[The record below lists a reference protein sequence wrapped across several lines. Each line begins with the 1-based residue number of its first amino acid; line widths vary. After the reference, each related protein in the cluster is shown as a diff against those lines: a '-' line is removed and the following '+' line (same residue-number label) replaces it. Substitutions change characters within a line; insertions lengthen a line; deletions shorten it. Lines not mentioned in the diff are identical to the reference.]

1 MPCHSHSPPCP
12 PCAEQKM
19 FESFLGFMKQI
30 SSWLH
35 KIWEKTQENF
45 LSGVSYF
52 WWLKILLKN
61 NFLGSSFYESSI
73 TFLFPSANSR
83 GKSCSKSALNWKPDE
98 QLHAFNNS
106 VASWMV
112 PQGMNQTTMY
122 TVNEN
127 GKLRKRMEKWA
138 CFVIED
144 SLKMPFCFSI

>member
-1 MPCHSHSPPCP
+1 MSFTLTSLPTLCG
-12 PCAEQKM
+12 AEDVWKFSRFYETDKQLTPQNLGEKLKRI
-19 FESFLGFMKQI
+19 FLF
-30 SSWLH
+30 WC
-35 KIWEKTQENF
+35 F
-45 LSGVSYF
+45 LF
-52 WWLKILLKN
+52 LMWLKILLKN
-61 NFLGSSFYESSI
+61 NFLGSSFHESSI
-73 TFLFPSANSR
+73 TFLFPSQSHVVL
-83 GKSCSKSALNWKPDE
+83 SKRLKQPDE

-144 SLKMPFCFSI
+144 SLKMLSVSQFK